1 MNTHFPVVTLVH
13 KIFAFTNYRLRS
25 KLVTMT
31 VKAGVKQLCPS
42 WIKTL
47 AGLVNRRFDDNARFR
62 VVWLSGARGTGKTTV
77 LRALR
82 GQYFD
87 CEDPVHWQIQT
98 NPERFLSEVERHQ
111 HFIILDEAGALPD
124 PTRILRE
131 LLRKPSLGVLAVSSS
146 SRLPKGEFADAIRS
160 KTVSFDWPLPL
171 WSECLDCGSVTPDKL
186 LTSGPFPAVLTGE
199 MPLKDYYLSWADTF
213 FARDLQPKRGEW
225 NGVGDFLRF
234 FKAVLQRSGGLLP
247 IEQKTGRDAVFPP
260 DRLRYGP
267 LKFGELARATGLTN
281 NVAKSRVEMLE
292 ECHVVVRVPA
302 LESGS
307 SADISSGGKAY
318 VFNPGLVC
326 LANNW
331 AEPTAEAYEVLWR
344 HVVLWHLRTFVPNVS
359 IRYWERKDRR
369 RRMDFVIQMPNDEI
383 HAVRCCWN
391 WTDVRG
397 DFEAFAGRFPRRRGL
412 NVVVTNDKKHPGILL
427 RNKQFVMLR
436 DLVELESVF
445 EAFPYS
451 AKNVLAPVERYGL
464 LGGSA

>member
-1 MNTHFPVVTLVH
+1 
-13 KIFAFTNYRLRS
+13 
-25 KLVTMT
+25 
-31 VKAGVKQLCPS
+31 
-42 WIKTL
+42 
-47 AGLVNRRFDDNARFR
+47 
-62 VVWLSGARGTGKTTV
+62 
-77 LRALR
+77 
-82 GQYFD
+82 
-87 CEDPVHWQIQT
+87 
-98 NPERFLSEVERHQ
+98 
-111 HFIILDEAGALPD
+111 
-124 PTRILRE
+124 
-131 LLRKPSLGVLAVSSS
+131 
-146 SRLPKGEFADAIRS
+146 
-160 KTVSFDWPLPL
+160 
-171 WSECLDCGSVTPDKL
+171 
-186 LTSGPFPAVLTGE
+186 
-199 MPLKDYYLSWADTF
+199 
-213 FARDLQPKRGEW
+213 
-225 NGVGDFLRF
+225 
-234 FKAVLQRSGGLLP
+234 
-247 IEQKTGRDAVFPP
+247 
-260 DRLRYGP
+260 
-267 LKFGELARATGLTN
+267 LTN

-292 ECHVVVRVPA
+292 ECHVVVRVTA

-344 HVVLWHLRTFVPNVS
+344 HVVLWHLRTFVPDVS

-412 NVVVTNDKKHPGILL
+412 NVVVTNDKKHPGVLL
-427 RNKQFVMLR
+427 RNKQVVMLR
-436 DLVELESVF
+436 DLVELERVF